1 VHDAQSRAPDE
12 GETTMRSALLALVAV
27 AGVLATSTFS
37 AQAQGRCPQFD
48 GYPAWAYKAFCV
60 PTSG

>member
-1 VHDAQSRAPDE
+1 
-12 GETTMRSALLALVAV
+12 MRTLMALVAV
-27 AGVLATSTFS
+27 AGIFAASTIS
-37 AQAQGRCPQFD
+37 AEAQGRCPQFD